1 VETDVRTKLARFG
14 GDDVRRCRRNRE
26 CGEDGHFRHVAPR
39 NHLHFNYRGLAW
51 FGIEAG
57 QGKPEG
63 TDRVYLDPA
72 LRGLRRPQT
81 IDVLRGESGPVGV
94 IRSAFWRIRILMSIK
109 SMEVQ
114 SSLNVSRLSMMRKP
128 S

>member
-1 VETDVRTKLARFG
+1 METDVRTKLARFG

-39 NHLHFNYRGLAW
+39 NHLHFDYRGLAW

-63 TDRVYLDPA
+63 TDRA
-72 LRGLRRPQT
+72 LSISIPRCGGCAALKLSTSCVVRAA
-81 IDVLRGESGPVGV
+81 
-94 IRSAFWRIRILMSIK
+94 RSASFDLHSG
-109 SMEVQ
+109 
-114 SSLNVSRLSMMRKP
+114 VSGY
-128 S
+128 